1 MARPAYTGRGEMMI
15 AMRKPLP
22 ILLLLT
28 LWPVLAAAQKDP
40 ASRASNQPVE
50 PFRILG
56 NLYYVGASDATSFLI
71 TTPDGNILLDS
82 GFEETVPLI
91 RDNVKKLG
99 FKMEDVKL
107 LLNSHS
113 HFDHAGGLAALKH
126 LTGAKMVAMD
136 TEAPLLARGGKNDFR
151 FGDDLAFPPVEV
163 DRVIHDGD
171 TVTLGGVTLTAHKT
185 PGHTP
190 GCTTW
195 TMKAQDGG
203 KSYDVVFLG
212 SDTINPGVVLTHNP
226 KYPGIA
232 ADYAH
237 TFDILKSLPCDVF
250 LASHGSFFDLKG
262 KTERLRKGEMPN
274 PFIDPQGY
282 CEHVKQREELY
293 RAQLAKEAQMS

>member
-1 MARPAYTGRGEMMI
+1 MI
-15 AMRKPLP
+15 AMRKLLP
-22 ILLLLT
+22 ILLLLSV
-28 LWPVLAAAQKDP
+28 WPALVAAQKDP
-40 ASRASNQPVE
+40 TSRASNQPVE

-56 NLYYVGASDATSFLI
+56 NLYYVGASDVTSFLI
-71 TTPDGNILLDS
+71 VTPDGNILLDS

-91 RDNVKKLG
+91 RDSVKKLG

-113 HFDHAGGLAALKH
+113 HFDHAGGLAALKQ

-151 FGDDLAFPPVEV
+151 FGDDIAFPPVAV
-163 DRVIHDGD
+163 DRIVHDGG

-190 GCTTW
+190 GNTTW
-195 TMKAQDGG
+195 TMKAQDKG
-203 KSYDVVFLG
+203 KSYDVVFVG
-212 SDTINPGVVLTHNP
+212 SDTINPGVVLTNNP

-237 TFDILKSLPCDVF
+237 TFEVLKSLPCDVF

-262 KTERLRKGEMPN
+262 KAERLRKGETPN
-274 PFIDPQGY
+274 PFVDPQGY
-282 CEHVKQREELY
+282 REHVKGTEELY
-293 RAQLAKEAQMS
+293 RAQLAKEAQP

>member
-1 MARPAYTGRGEMMI
+1 MI
-15 AMRKPLP
+15 AMRKLLP
-22 ILLLLT
+22 ILLLLS
-28 LWPVLAAAQKDP
+28 LWSALAAAQKDP
-40 ASRASNQPVE
+40 AVRPGNQSVE

-56 NLYYVGASDATSFLI
+56 NLYYVGASDITSFLI
-71 TTPDGNILLDS
+71 VTLEGNILLDS
-82 GFEETVPLI
+82 GYEETVPLI
-91 RDNVKKLG
+91 RDSVKKLG

-136 TEAPLLARGGKNDFR
+136 TEAPLLARGGKDDFR
-151 FGDDLAFPPVEV
+151 FGDDIAFPPVEV
-163 DRVIHDGD
+163 DRIVHDGD

-195 TMKAQDGG
+195 TMKVQDGG
-203 KSYDVVFLG
+203 KTYDIVFVG

-237 TFDILKSLPCDVF
+237 TFEVLKSLPCDIF
-250 LASHGSFFDLKG
+250 LASHGSFFDLNG
-262 KTERLRKGEMPN
+262 KAERLRKGETPN
-274 PFIDPQGY
+274 PFIDPEGY
-282 CEHVKQREELY
+282 REHVKGTEGVY
-293 RAQLAKEAQMS
+293 RAQLAKEAKR